1 MQKEG
6 KRSLLASGAVIA
18 VALAAAGG
26 FYARRVVDVG
36 PDADAAPKLLR
47 PGILASA
54 DDTPVELSESEY
66 FYQLMQLIVR
76 NYVDPI
82 TDEIKLASGAVRGMV
97 SSLVDPHSMPM
108 TVAQFK
114 AHQNRLT
121 GRYEGIGVELDFKFD
136 DAELK
141 KLQSKNGQV
150 DGLLLIPDL
159 LVASVIT
166 GSPADQAGLR
176 PGDRITSVNGKYI
189 VSSRDVK
196 KLREMQ
202 TQVNDKKMT
211 PAEFEIK
218 RREFVEKADNAIPV
232 SRARELLTTGIDGQV
247 KLEFARGTTSSEANL
262 GKRAMVLEAL
272 KKNEDGSY
280 SLHVLKG
287 AAKELKAVI
296 SGSQPIV
303 LDLRNSGSGNFNEIK
318 ELLEVLGPA
327 GEYGSLQSERPGN
340 SLKITTK
347 AGPTTPVP
355 LTFIV
360 DKSTRGAAE
369 ILALALS
376 GRGYAKLRGSEM
388 SGTRLW
394 INTYSL
400 PDGSGY
406 TLATGIFRPNL
417 KKGGA

>member
-47 PGILASA
+47 PGILAST

-108 TVAQFK
+108 TAAQFK
-114 AHQNRLT
+114 AHENRLM
-121 GRYEGIGVELDFKFD
+121 GRFEGVGVELDFKFD
-136 DAELK
+136 EGELK
-141 KLQSKNGQV
+141 KLQSKNGQA

-166 GSPADQAGLR
+166 GSPAEQAGLR

-202 TQVNDKKMT
+202 TQVNDKKMS

-232 SRARELLTTGIDGQV
+232 ARARELLTTGVDGQV
-247 KLEFARGTTSSEANL
+247 KLEFARGTETSETSL
-262 GKRAMVLEAL
+262 GKKAMVLEPL

-280 SLHVLKG
+280 TLHIIKD
-287 AAKELKAVI
+287 AAKVLRAVVD
-296 SGSQPIV
+296 GSQPIV
-303 LDLRNSGSGNFNEIK
+303 LDLRNSGGGNFNEIK
-318 ELLEVLGPA
+318 AILEVLGPA
-327 GEYGSLQSERPGN
+327 GEYGTLQSERPGA

-347 AGPTTPVP
+347 SGPAKAVPV
-355 LTFIV
+355 TFIV

-369 ILALALS
+369 ILALALNA
-376 GRGYAKLRGSEM
+376 RGFAKLRGSEM

-406 TLATGIFRPNL
+406 TLATGIFRPNVN
-417 KKGGA
+417 KEGA